1 MKHEVLNSY
10 QQLYVAMCGQQF
22 TTHKAGRGHE
32 RNCPACKAEL
42 YSSEDAPDRPDPFDD
57 IETDY

>member
-10 QQLYVAMCGQQF
+10 QDVYVALCGQQF
-22 TTHKAGRGHE
+22 TTHKA
-32 RNCPACKAEL
+32 EL
-42 YSSEDAPDRPDPFDD
+42 CSSEDAPDPYDGND